1 MKCDT
6 RMMIK
11 TGVGIAVV
19 LAIAYFSLP
28 AARELVTA
36 SAPILLALI
45 CPLSM
50 IFMMKGMS
58 SCNKQQEEKAEKSE
72 VLSQLGKAKT
82 NE

>member
-11 TGVGIAVV
+11 TGVGIAAV
-19 LAIAYFSLP
+19 LAIAYATLP

-58 SCNKQQEEKAEKSE
+58 SCSKQQDAKAENPEAISLPGKS
-72 VLSQLGKAKT
+72 KT

>member
-11 TGVGIAVV
+11 TGIGIATV
-19 LAIAYFSLP
+19 LAIAYFTLP
-28 AARELVTA
+28 AARALVTA

-58 SCNKQQEEKAEKSE
+58 SCNKQQEEKAENPE
-72 VLSQLGKAKT
+72 ALSLPGKAKT

>member
-6 RMMIK
+6 RMMVR

-19 LAIAYFSLP
+19 LAIAYFTLP
-28 AARELVTA
+28 GARELVAA

-58 SCNKQQEEKAEKSE
+58 SCNKQKDEKAEQSD
-72 VLSQLGKAKT
+72 VLSLSDKAKT